1 MIFENVLSISQSS
14 ADVRSTLT
22 APILSTMRSSF
33 RVPGMGNDERLLR
46 EKPGERDLIAL
57 GHSPLPVTVHGVHGV
72 SKFVTDD

>member
-1 MIFENVLSISQSS
+1 
-14 ADVRSTLT
+14 
-22 APILSTMRSSF
+22 MRSSF